1 NGLPKTGADILS
13 SLTPPLGMFV
23 DPVVE
28 KATSS
33 DDFRLDELRKKR
45 MTIFI
50 GVVPTEM
57 GAFRN
62 LLNLFFNQLIDVNVQ
77 QGLPEN
83 NPALIYQ

>member
-1 NGLPKTGADILS
+1 
-13 SLTPPLGMFV
+13 GMFL

-45 MTIFI
+45 MTIYI
-50 GVVPTEM
+50 GIVPTEM
-57 GAFRN
+57 GTFRN
-62 LLNLFFNQLIDVNVQ
+62 LMNLFFNQLIDVNVQ

-83 NPALIYQ
+83 NPALKYQCLLL